1 MNTVT
6 ITSKTDADGNMLA
19 AVTYTETEILRF
31 IEKAGQVDQLNNELR
46 QVRQQVRDYFGE
58 LDYSN
63 GETTVHRDSIN
74 ELLVGIGSD
83 KIRTKWRATVT
94 IEAIVSGYTAED
106 EDDATNCIQDDITID
121 IGSSADIEIE
131 NIDVTDVEE
140 EE

>member
-1 MNTVT
+1 MIHSTT
-6 ITSKTDADGNMLA
+6 GEEI
-19 AVTYTETEILRF
+19 TYTEAEVQGFIRKAKAYTDGIESIEQLRL
-31 IEKAGQVDQLNNELR
+31 K
-46 QVRQQVRDYFGE
+46 VRDYFNE
-58 LDYSN
+58 LDYSD

-74 ELLVGIGSD
+74 ELLVKIGSD

-131 NIDVTDVEE
+131 NINVTDVEE